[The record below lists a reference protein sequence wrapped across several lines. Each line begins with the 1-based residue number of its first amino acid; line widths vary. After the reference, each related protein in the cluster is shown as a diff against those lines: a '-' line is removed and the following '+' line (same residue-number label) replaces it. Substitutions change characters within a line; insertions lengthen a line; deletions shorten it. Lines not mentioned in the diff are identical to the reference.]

1 MGFFFFCDYE
11 SASVRMESVRGV
23 RCFTGACVCAVQEQV
38 CFCFCVI
45 YGASAGDRTAGVGS
59 ALKLSMVG
67 VVLRLLWER
76 NSRNGS
82 CAG

>member
-1 MGFFFFCDYE
+1 M
-11 SASVRMESVRGV
+11 RMESAGCAVLYR
-23 RCFTGACVCAVQEQV
+23 CVCVQCKNKCV
-38 CFCFCVI
+38 FVCVI

-67 VVLRLLWER
+67 AVLRLLWER